1 MMRRSIVMFIALTSL
16 AIPAR
21 ADMQEFF
28 IATVHLD
35 GKTSTKGDE
44 GHPAEPFPVQQLPK
58 GDGLVRKAPDA
69 DGVWSIRMFVFEP
82 QQVVVR
88 QGDEVRLHFVG
99 VQGPTHRI
107 EIDGQASPIV
117 LRRGEMRAVNLKASE
132 PGLIRFRSIGRGP
145 TMQGQVLV
153 LPNP

>member
-1 MMRRSIVMFIALTSL
+1 MSL
-16 AIPAR
+16 GFPAR
-21 ADMQEFF
+21 ADVQEFF

-44 GHPAEPFPVQQLPK
+44 GHPPEPIPVMQLPK
-58 GDGLVRKAPDA
+58 GDGLVRNAPDA

-88 QGDEVRLHFVG
+88 QGDEVWLHFVG
-99 VQGPTHRI
+99 VQGPSHRI
-107 EIDGQASPIV
+107 EIDGQGAP
-117 LRRGEMRAVNLKASE
+117 LTLQRGEMKTVRFKAAE
-132 PGLIRFRSIGRGP
+132 PGVIRFRSIDRAP